1 MLPGQR
7 PAPNAEQ
14 RLSHDPHIP
23 LGGSGRSGGHVA
35 HHGVI
40 HVSHRPRRTE
50 RKDICITLMISDMTR
65 GNKESV
71 IRAKAPTITPD
82 RQSGTHGEWGRKS
95 IRPA

>member
-1 MLPGQR
+1 M
-7 PAPNAEQ
+7 
-14 RLSHDPHIP
+14 
-23 LGGSGRSGGHVA
+23 A

-50 RKDICITLMISDMTR
+50 RKDICITLMITDMTR

-71 IRAKAPTITPD
+71 IRAKAPTITAD
-82 RQSGTHGEWGRKS
+82 RRSGTHGEWGRKS